1 MEYHDTLVMNSRR
14 LTDLRGRCPASESP
28 WRRENDPP
36 AWAPGDR
43 LPRPAFIHELN
54 IQPIDALGSHQPHRC
69 RDRPAPTGSVHGAAS
84 RTARPP
90 ASATALRARPPF
102 HSLVPDLP
110 HQDLFLTIKHSSINV
125 RPCPGLPLPSSVGRA
140 HSARPGAPAKPREAI
155 ATRVTAYCVQ
165 LLCPRITQGALTSA
179 PPGNCTAVLTRTHSA
194 SPSRPDGY
202 VHTTPLGPCPGT
214 RPPRSL
220 QNALS
225 LYSRM
230 PSLST

>member
-1 MEYHDTLVMNSRR
+1 MPSWPLYSSTGHLAGSRHPARHPSLWARTWHSRTDLVRAQAAPRPSQYPLPALSSDCLSPSRSAPLTLASVVEYHDTLVMNSRR
-14 LTDLRGRCPASESP
+14 LTDLRGRCPASP
-28 WRRENDPP
+28 WRREHDPP

-110 HQDLFLTIKHSSINV
+110 HQDLFLTI
-125 RPCPGLPLPSSVGRA
+125 
-140 HSARPGAPAKPREAI
+140 
-155 ATRVTAYCVQ
+155 
-165 LLCPRITQGALTSA
+165 
-179 PPGNCTAVLTRTHSA
+179 
-194 SPSRPDGY
+194 
-202 VHTTPLGPCPGT
+202 
-214 RPPRSL
+214 
-220 QNALS
+220 
-225 LYSRM
+225 
-230 PSLST
+230 